1 MRGCAPHPS
10 LLVLQMID
18 DVNSERDAKLAA
30 LERQRQQIIDQYAES
45 VRGVEGELRK
55 TIEFLQVRA

>member
-1 MRGCAPHPS
+1 
-10 LLVLQMID
+10 MID